1 MTISFRTE
9 EQWIFIV
16 AVVMSS
22 NLKWIMSQ
30 DGWRW
35 SCFSFW
41 LPWWFSATFSCPPQ
55 PGVSSVHFLSYCALL
70 KWTSLRV
77 HWCIF
82 LLSKSGFPVS
92 SGLPLFGILL
102 PRAFSSMWS
111 LFICLLLSPFAEGSY
126 VLGLRATRVGKSEL
140 CPQRAPGLVK
150 PWSRGA
156 PGHQKTETEIRASE
170 RRWHWA
176 GGKMFISAY
185 KLPTPLRDYFITSSL
200 SCLRF

>member
-1 MTISFRTE
+1 MGEDGHASHFDYPDDSQPHFLVPHNLGFHQFISFPT
-9 EQWIFIV
+9 V
-16 AVVMSS
+16 LSS
-22 NLKWIMSQ
+22 NEPLWESI
-30 DGWRW
+30 
-35 SCFSFW
+35 
-41 LPWWFSATFSCPPQ
+41 
-55 PGVSSVHFLSYCALL
+55 GVSSCFQNL
-70 KWTSLRV
+70 
-77 HWCIF
+77 
-82 LLSKSGFPVS
+82 GFPMS

-111 LFICLLLSPFAEGSY
+111 LSICSLLSPFAEGSY

-150 PWSRGA
+150 PWSRGT

-185 KLPTPLRDYFITSSL
+185 KLQHL
-200 SCLRF
+200 SVTIS

>member
-1 MTISFRTE
+1 MLFFLKWHLLKCSNLPDSFGGSTSNRPMWMVGVEDAGSRKHLEDISSVFKIKIMTISFRTE

-41 LPWWFSATFSCPPQ
+41 LPWWFSSPFSCPPQ
-55 PGVSSVHFLSYCALL
+55 PRFSSVHFLSYCALL

-111 LFICLLLSPFAEGSY
+111 LFI
-126 VLGLRATRVGKSEL
+126 
-140 CPQRAPGLVK
+140 
-150 PWSRGA
+150 
-156 PGHQKTETEIRASE
+156 
-170 RRWHWA
+170 
-176 GGKMFISAY
+176 
-185 KLPTPLRDYFITSSL
+185 
-200 SCLRF
+200 